1 MDKVRLGD
9 RDISSAELL
18 DPFLKRKDAAVQD
31 RKRYEIQWMTSQAFA
46 AGKQWA
52 AYIGGRD
59 HRMVLPPLK
68 PGRSRQTSDRLTQ
81 YVMTVIGQLGS
92 DDFRPQMLFS
102 HDDAQGEDYA
112 DVINKTLEYGWEREW
127 AGDKKVLALLRIL
140 AVMGTGAI
148 RCRYDKTQGRK
159 IADVPHENGQPILN
173 PEQGAKYVA
182 DKHFYGEDADI
193 RPINEGRVC
202 WDVLSPWN
210 LLPPPG
216 VEFPEDFPWELIVRP
231 VHLDALKQQ
240 YGDAAEKVSA
250 DSVEA
255 MDVLGLSDAAT
266 TAGDNTQV
274 PSDRAGKL
282 EDHALVFTGYEKP
295 SVKYPNGLTVVFTGD
310 DRLLDAYPTLPYPAT
325 SSRSAR
331 SGITYFRY
339 WVVPGRFMGRGLIEP
354 GIGPQRLLNKRSSQI
369 DEIIDRGLP
378 KVFIEKGQMPDAPTG
393 VPVELIE
400 LEKGGQPVV
409 DNGIAVGAW
418 MYEDIRML
426 DESIQNALGIRD
438 VSLGES
444 PAGQNTYSGL
454 ALLRENDATKIDPI
468 AADIKLGL
476 VDVTYD
482 SIEAMRNWPSDKQ
495 LMVVG
500 EDDALEVF
508 EFGKVK
514 LPAEYMVKPAKGG
527 TQLRTLGAELQKIQ
541 DIWQA
546 GLAVGRLDLLDWYVS
561 SLEAGK
567 AQELPESPQ
576 HEQQHI
582 AALEN
587 ALLAQGQPV
596 PVAPFHDPNVH
607 IPEHRS
613 EQDEWVQMAAQGD
626 ENAAQIAMNFEQH
639 IQEHLASAQQNAAI
653 APPQSEQ
660 PPAAQQP
667 KPSQ

>member
-1 MDKVRLGD
+1 MDKIRLGD
-9 RDISSAELL
+9 RDYSHAEIL
-18 DPFLKRKDAAVQD
+18 DPFLKRKDAGLQD

-52 AYIGGRD
+52 AYLGGRD
-59 HRMVLPPLK
+59 HRMILPPLK
-68 PGRSRQTSDRLTQ
+68 SGRSRQTSDRLTQ

-92 DDFRPQMLFS
+92 DDFRPQMLFAHS
-102 HDDAQGEDYA
+102 DAQGEDYA

-127 AGDKKVLALLRIL
+127 NGDRKVLALLRIL

-148 RCRYDKTQGRK
+148 RCRYDKTQGRT
-159 IADVPHENGQPILN
+159 IAEVPHRDGQPILD
-173 PEQGAKYVA
+173 PEEAAAYVA
-182 DKHFYGEDADI
+182 DKHAYGEDAQI
-193 RPINEGRVC
+193 RPLNEGKVC

-210 LLPPPG
+210 LIVPPG
-216 VEFPEDFPWELIVRP
+216 IEFPEDFPWEMIVRP
-231 VHLDALKQQ
+231 VHLDALAQQ
-240 YGDAAEKVSA
+240 YGEKAEKVGA
-250 DSVEA
+250 DTVEA
-255 MDVLGLSDAAT
+255 MDVLGLTEAPAS
-266 TAGDNTQV
+266 AGDNTQTA
-274 PSDRAGKL
+274 SGKNGKL

-295 SVKYPNGLTVVFTGD
+295 STKFPKGLTVVFSGD
-310 DRLLDAYPTLPYPAT
+310 DQLLDAYGSLPYPAT
-325 SSRSAR
+325 SSRPAR
-331 SGITYFRY
+331 SGLTYFRY
-339 WVVPGRFMGRGLIEP
+339 WVVPGRFMGRALIEP

-369 DEIIDRGLP
+369 DEIVDRGLP
-378 KVFIEKGQMPDAPTG
+378 KVYIEKGAMPDTPTG

-400 LEKGGQPVV
+400 LTKGSAPVV

-444 PAGQNTYSGL
+444 PTGQSTYSGL

-476 VDVTYD
+476 VEVTYD
-482 SIEAMRNWPSDKQ
+482 SIEAMRNWPPDKQ

-500 EDDALEVF
+500 EDDALKVFNFGEVD
-508 EFGKVK
+508 

-546 GLAVGRLDLLDWYVS
+546 GLAVGRLDLLDWYVD

-576 HEQQHI
+576 YEQRHI

-587 ALLAQGQPV
+587 ALLSQGQQV

-607 IPEHRS
+607 VPEHRS
-613 EQDEWVQMAAQGD
+613 EQDEWMQMAAQGD
-626 ENAAQIAMNFEQH
+626 ERAQQVVMVFEQH
-639 IQEHLASAQQNAAI
+639 IQEHLVAAQQNAAS
-653 APPQSEQ
+653 APPQSG
-660 PPAAQQP
+660 PPDAQQP
-667 KPSQ
+667 PQQPS